1 MNNETQSVIIYRNQ
15 TEKMIDD
22 ALYQDGGIVYFFIF
36 LCAAIAFVIGAT
48 LTIKIKQIARMP
60 QSRQEKWQL
69 IIGSIFAIIVT
80 YILWI

>member
-36 LCAAIAFVIGAT
+36 LCAAIAFVIGGN
-48 LTIKIKQIARMP
+48 INNKN
-60 QSRQEKWQL
+60 
-69 IIGSIFAIIVT
+69 
-80 YILWI
+80 